1 MKDADLSD
9 CFQKSGNAI
18 QLIKYF
24 TNRELSQK
32 LEIKLAKWKRWSREF
47 LPPDPLGGL
56 QSGYARHYHP
66 DEAFRVYLGGCLVA
80 DLKFSIPEAKRILS
94 DLETWLEK
102 QGFRF
107 NAEPPEKQNAPE
119 PAKHYLIRVLRNKEQ
134 GFWYEIRGIVANK
147 KQVYHDVELKA
158 ELYEK
163 TVIDHLGVQQDNRD
177 VNYYKAFNITHLS
190 ITFLKHLDI
199 SPTHYHAL
207 SDVIT

>member
-1 MKDADLSD
+1 ML
-9 CFQKSGNAI
+9 GHLYELRNTI
-18 QLIKYF
+18 ELIKYF

-66 DEAFRVYLGGCLVA
+66 NEAFHVYLGGCLVA
-80 DLKFSIPEAKRILS
+80 GLKFSIPEAKRILS

-102 QGFRF
+102 NGFRF
-107 NAEPPEKQNAPE
+107 NAEPPEKQSVPE
-119 PAKHYLIRVLRNKEQ
+119 PAKHYLIRVFCNKNQ
-134 GFWYEIRGIVANK
+134 MFWYEIRGIITHEKRIYQDA
-147 KQVYHDVELKA
+147 ELNT

-163 TVIDHLGVQQDNRD
+163 TVINHLGDQQDDSD
-177 VNYYKAFNITHLS
+177 VNYYKGVNISQLL
-190 ITFLKHLDI
+190 IDFLKRLDL

-207 SDVIT
+207 SDVMA

>member
-1 MKDADLSD
+1 M
-9 CFQKSGNAI
+9 
-18 QLIKYF
+18 IKYF

-66 DEAFRVYLGGCLVA
+66 DEAFCVYLGGCLVA

-94 DLETWLEK
+94 DLETWLEQ

-119 PAKHYLIRVLRNKEQ
+119 AAKRYLIRVFRNSKQ
-134 GFWYEIRGIVANK
+134 GFWYEIRGIVANE
-147 KQVYHDVELKA
+147 KQVCQDVELNA

-163 TVIDHLGVQQDNRD
+163 TVVDHLGVQQNERD
-177 VNYYKAFNITHLS
+177 VTYYKGVNITHFL
-190 ITFLKHLDI
+190 ITFLKRLDL
-199 SPTHYHAL
+199 SSKHYHAL

>member
-1 MKDADLSD
+1 M
-9 CFQKSGNAI
+9 
-18 QLIKYF
+18 IKYF

-56 QSGYARHYHP
+56 QSGFARHYHP
-66 DEAFRVYLGGCLVA
+66 DEAFSVYLGGCLVA
-80 DLKFSIPEAKRILS
+80 DLNFSIPETRHILS

-107 NAEPPEKQNAPE
+107 NAEPPEKQSESE
-119 PAKHYLIRVLRNKEQ
+119 PAKYYLIRVMCNRKQ
-134 GFWYEIRGIVANK
+134 GFWYEIRGIVANQ
-147 KQVYHDVELKA
+147 KQIYQDIGLNA

-163 TVIDHLGVQQDNRD
+163 TIINHLDAQQDDSD
-177 VNYYKAFNITHLS
+177 VKYYKGVNITHLL
-190 ITFLKHLDI
+190 ITFLKRLDL

-207 SDVIT
+207 SDVI

>member
-1 MKDADLSD
+1 
-9 CFQKSGNAI
+9 
-18 QLIKYF
+18 LIKYF

-80 DLKFSIPEAKRILS
+80 ELNFSIPEAKRILS
-94 DLETWLEK
+94 DLETWFEK
-102 QGFRF
+102 QGFQF
-107 NAEPPEKQNAPE
+107 NAESPETQSEFKQVRR
-119 PAKHYLIRVLRNKEQ
+119 YLIRVFINKKQ
-134 GFWYEIRGIVANK
+134 GFWYEIRGIAANE
-147 KQVYHDVELKA
+147 KQIYQGVRLNT

-163 TVIDHLGVQQDNRD
+163 TVIDHLGVQQNERD
-177 VNYYKAFNITHLS
+177 VTYYKGVNITRIL
-190 ITFLKHLDI
+190 ITFLKRLDL

-207 SDVIT
+207 SDI

>member
-1 MKDADLSD
+1 
-9 CFQKSGNAI
+9 
-18 QLIKYF
+18 LIKYF

-66 DEAFRVYLGGCLVA
+66 DEAFSVYLGGCLVA
-80 DLKFSIPEAKRILS
+80 GLKFSIPEAKRILS
-94 DLETWLEK
+94 DLETWLET

-107 NAEPPEKQNAPE
+107 NAEPPEKQSVPE
-119 PAKHYLIRVLRNKEQ
+119 SAKRYLIRVLRNKENQ
-134 GFWYEIRGIVANK
+134 FWYEIRGIVANE
-147 KQVYHDVELKA
+147 KQTYRDVRLNA

-163 TVIDHLGVQQDNRD
+163 TVIDHLRIQQDDSNVKYD
-177 VNYYKAFNITHLS
+177 KGVHITHLL
-190 ITFLKHLDI
+190 ITFLKRLDL

-207 SDVIT
+207 SDVK

>member
-1 MKDADLSD
+1 M
-9 CFQKSGNAI
+9 
-18 QLIKYF
+18 IKYF

-66 DEAFRVYLGGCLVA
+66 DEAFSVYLGGCLVA
-80 DLKFSIPEAKRILS
+80 GLKFSIPEAKRILS

-107 NAEPPEKQNAPE
+107 NAEPPEKQSTPE
-119 PAKHYLIRVLRNKEQ
+119 LAKRYLIRVLRNKEQ
-134 GFWYEIRGIVANK
+134 GFWYEIRGIVAHE
-147 KQVYHDVELKA
+147 KQIYQDVELNT

-163 TVIDHLGVQQDNRD
+163 TVIDHLGVQQDYSD
-177 VNYYKAFNITHLS
+177 VNHYKGVNITHLL
-190 ITFLKHLDI
+190 ITFLKRLDL
-199 SPTHYHAL
+199 SPMHYHAL
-207 SDVIT
+207 SNVI